1 MDFNK
6 KHQEDLQRLRGFR
19 LLDDYFMTKV
29 FEDIPCAQLLLQIVL
44 NNENIRVLNVHSQYG
59 IKNLQGR
66 SVRLDILAIDEQDHV
81 YNVEVQRS
89 DKGAGVKR
97 ARYNSSLIDANVTEP
112 GDEYEKLNETYVI
125 FITENDVMKMGLPI
139 YHVDRVVR
147 ETKEL
152 FGDESHIIYVNSR
165 IKDETKLGRLMHD
178 FGCTDANDMY
188 NKILAD
194 RVRYFKE
201 NKEGVEIMCREM
213 EKMRDEASAE
223 TMVRNVDAIMCN
235 LKLSLGDACK
245 ALNIAIDTYLN
256 AKALLSK

>member
-1 MDFNK
+1 M
-6 KHQEDLQRLRGFR
+6 
-19 LLDDYFMTKV
+19 
-29 FEDIPCAQLLLQIVL
+29 
-44 NNENIRVLNVHSQYG
+44 
-59 IKNLQGR
+59 
-66 SVRLDILAIDEQDHV
+66 
-81 YNVEVQRS
+81 
-89 DKGAGVKR
+89 
-97 ARYNSSLIDANVTEP
+97 
-112 GDEYEKLNETYVI
+112 I

-223 TMVRNVDAIMCN
+223 TMVRYVDAIMCN

>member
-19 LLDDYFMTKV
+19 LLDDDFMTKV

-245 ALNIAIDTYLN
+245 ALNIAVDTYLN